1 VEFTAFQVRATATT
15 TRPAIRADA
24 PAGGAEAR
32 RDVYWPELRAAVPTP
47 TYEAVPAQTVEGPA
61 LIELAD
67 TVIAIRPGQSGR
79 PDGAGNYVL
88 TL

>member
-1 VEFTAFQVRATATT
+1 M
-15 TRPAIRADA
+15 
-24 PAGGAEAR
+24 
-32 RDVYWPELRAAVPTP
+32 PTP